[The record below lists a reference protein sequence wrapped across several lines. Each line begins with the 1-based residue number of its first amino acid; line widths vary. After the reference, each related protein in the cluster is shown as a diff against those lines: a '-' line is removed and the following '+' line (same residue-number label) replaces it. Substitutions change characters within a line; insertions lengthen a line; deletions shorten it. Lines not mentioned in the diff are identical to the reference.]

1 MRKNAS
7 LVSIAVAAAL
17 LTACASTPKRIESLE
32 QARTDVQTLSQEP
45 LASEA
50 ASRELAAA
58 RSSLSA
64 AEAAYKKGDRQDIDH
79 FAYLASKQ
87 AQSGKARVEEAEAR
101 QQVTQAEA
109 ERNRVLLEARTRE
122 AERATQAAQSAQA
135 AAQSA
140 QATALSAQ
148 ATAEQQSAAA
158 EAARQ
163 EALAARAE
171 TDAIRRSLEELQ
183 AKPTERG
190 MVLTLGDVL
199 FDTGAATLKPGAD
212 LALGRVADFM
222 SKNADTKVII
232 EGHTDSRGSDSYN
245 EELSRR
251 RAQAVRDALAVRG
264 VTGDRV
270 EAIGRGEGFPV
281 ASNETSAGQQQNRR
295 VEIIFSDQA
304 GRFAQG
310 ANSGTLR

>member
-1 MRKNAS
+1 MKNAS
-7 LVSIAVAAAL
+7 LISLAVAAAL
-17 LTACASTPKRIESLE
+17 LTACASTPKRVESLE

-45 LASEA
+45 LASQA

-58 RSSLSA
+58 RSSLNA
-64 AEAAYKKGDRQDIDH
+64 AESAFKKGDREDIDH
-79 FAYLASKQ
+79 FSYLASKQ
-87 AQSGKARVEEAEAR
+87 AQSGKARVEAAEAR

-122 AERATQAAQSAQA
+122 AERATSAAQSAQA

-140 QATALSAQ
+140 QATA
-148 ATAEQQSAAA
+148 EQQTAAA
-158 EAARQ
+158 DAARQ
-163 EALAARAE
+163 DALSARAE
-171 TDAIRRSLEELQ
+171 TDAMKRSLEELQ

-190 MVLTLGDVL
+190 MVLTLSDVL

-232 EGHTDSRGSDSYN
+232 EGHTDSRGSDAYN

-251 RAQAVRDALAVRG
+251 RAQSVREALSSRG
-264 VTGDRV
+264 ITGDRV

-281 ASNETSAGQQQNRR
+281 ASNETRAGQQQNRR

-310 ANSGTLR
+310 ASTGTLR